1 MSLRGKNVRKLK
13 EWQAPLPEGDTFGK
27 AVIEVDGQKY
37 VNFLLIDYTLNRFIN
52 SAVTSGTN
60 KELLEQLWADSGKAF
75 VAFKG
80 RVSKDGER
88 VGHYQVFYDTEFL
101 TSFLIAYRAKKRPS
115 TNFLLPASL
124 KCITRILE
132 YLEKECQC
140 S

>member
-37 VNFLLIDYTLNRFIN
+37 INFLSIDYTLNRFAGTAI
-52 SAVTSGTN
+52 TSGAN
-60 KELLEQLWADSGKAF
+60 RELLEQVWADSGKAF

-80 RVSKDGER
+80 RVSKDGKK

-101 TSFLIAYRAKKRPS
+101 ASFLKAYKLKERNS
-115 TNFLLPASL
+115 TNFLLPISV
-124 KCITRILE
+124 KHIDRILE
-132 YLEKECQC
+132 YLGKEC
-140 S
+140 